1 MIRALRTAASG
12 MIAQQL
18 NVDVIANNLANVNT
32 TGFKRSKLEFQD
44 VLYQSLRPAGVAS
57 GGTALRPVA
66 LEIGHGTRATSTE
79 RLFTQGNITPT
90 GNPLDLVIEGRGF
103 FGVLQSDGTIA
114 YTRDGSLKMDGEGSL
129 VTSDGFIV
137 QPEISFPEGTS
148 SISISVEGIVSVLVS
163 GSDEPQD
170 IGQFEL
176 VRFANPAG
184 LQAIGRNLY
193 LRTAASG
200 DPLAGNPGQDGLGGL
215 NQGYLEMSNVE
226 VVEEMVKMIVAQRA
240 FEISSKAVQTSDQM
254 AELANNL
261 KR

>member
-44 VLYQSLRPAGVAS
+44 VMYQNLRPSGVSS
-57 GGTALRPVA
+57 GGTSLRPVA

-90 GNPLDLVIEGRGF
+90 GNPLDIVIEGRGF
-103 FGVLQSDGTIA
+103 FQVLQSDGSIA
-114 YTRDGSLKMDGEGSL
+114 YTRDGALKMDGEGTL
-129 VTSDGFIV
+129 VTSEGFIV
-137 QPEISFPEGTS
+137 QPEISFPDGTS
-148 SISISVEGIVSVLVS
+148 NISISIEGMVSVLVA
-163 GSDEPQD
+163 GSDDPQD
-170 IGQFEL
+170 IGQLEL
-176 VRFANPAG
+176 VRFANPGG
-184 LQAIGRNLY
+184 LEALGRNLY
-193 LRTAASG
+193 RSTAASG
-200 DPLAGNPGQDGLGGL
+200 EPQVGNPGQDGLGNL
-215 NQGYLEMSNVE
+215 NQGYLELSNVE
-226 VVEEMVKMIVAQRA
+226 VVEEMVKLIVAQRA

-254 AELANNL
+254 AELTNNL

>member
-44 VLYQSLRPAGVAS
+44 VLYQNLRPAGVSA

-90 GNPLDLVIEGRGF
+90 GNPLDIVIEGSGF
-103 FGVLQSDGTIA
+103 FQVLQSDGSMA
-114 YTRDGSLKMDGEGSL
+114 YTRDGALKIDGEGTL

-137 QPEISFPEGTS
+137 QPEISFPTGTS
-148 SISISVEGIVSVLVS
+148 SISISVEGVVTVQVA
-163 GSDEPQD
+163 GSDDPQD
-170 IGQFEL
+170 IGQIEL
-176 VRFANPAG
+176 VRFANPGG
-184 LQAIGRNLY
+184 LAAMGRNLY
-193 LRTAASG
+193 RYTAASG
-200 DPLAGNPGQDGLGGL
+200 EPQIGNPGQDGLGHL
-215 NQGYLEMSNVE
+215 NQGYLELSNVE

-254 AELANNL
+254 AEMANNL

>member
-44 VLYQSLRPAGVAS
+44 VMYQNLRPSGVSS
-57 GGTALRPVA
+57 GGTSLRPVA

-90 GNPLDLVIEGRGF
+90 GNPLDIVIEGRGF
-103 FGVLQSDGTIA
+103 FQVLQSDGSIA
-114 YTRDGSLKMDGEGSL
+114 YTRDGALKMDGEGTL
-129 VTSDGFIV
+129 VTSEGFIV
-137 QPEISFPEGTS
+137 QPEISFPDGTS
-148 SISISVEGIVSVLVS
+148 SISISIEGMVSVLVA
-163 GSDEPQD
+163 GSDDPQD
-170 IGQFEL
+170 IGQLEL
-176 VRFANPAG
+176 VRFANPGG
-184 LQAIGRNLY
+184 LEALGRNLY
-193 LRTAASG
+193 RSTAASG
-200 DPLAGNPGQDGLGGL
+200 EPQAGNPGQDGLGNL
-215 NQGYLEMSNVE
+215 NQGYLELSNVE
-226 VVEEMVKMIVAQRA
+226 VVEEMVKLIVAQRA

-254 AELANNL
+254 AELTNNL

>member
-12 MIAQQL
+12 MIAQQM

-44 VLYQSLRPAGVAS
+44 VLYQSLRPAGVS
-57 GGTALRPVA
+57 TGGSSLRPVA
-66 LEIGHGTRATSTE
+66 LDVGHGTRPSSTE
-79 RLFTQGNITPT
+79 RLFTVGNITPT
-90 GNPLDLVIEGRGF
+90 GNPLDIVIEGNGF
-103 FGVLQSDGTIA
+103 FQVLMPDGTAA
-114 YTRDGSLKMDGEGSL
+114 YTRDGGLKMDAEGSI
-129 VTSDGFIV
+129 VTSDGYIV
-137 QPEISFPEGTS
+137 QPEINIPEDATSVSIGTDGM
-148 SISISVEGIVSVLVS
+148 VEVLIV
-163 GSDEPQD
+163 GEDEPQQ

-176 VRFANPAG
+176 ARFVNPAG
-184 LQAIGRNLY
+184 LKAVGRNLY
-193 LRTAASG
+193 LQTGASG
-200 DPLAGNPGQDGLGGL
+200 DPLLSTPGLDGLGTL

-254 AELANNL
+254 AELANNM

>member
-103 FGVLQSDGTIA
+103 FEVLQSDGTIA

>member
-44 VLYQSLRPAGVAS
+44 VMYQNLRPSGVSS
-57 GGTALRPVA
+57 GGTSLRPVA

-90 GNPLDLVIEGRGF
+90 GNPLDIVIEGRGF
-103 FGVLQSDGTIA
+103 FQVLQSDGSIA
-114 YTRDGSLKMDGEGSL
+114 YTRDGALKMDGEGTL
-129 VTSDGFIV
+129 VTSEGFIV
-137 QPEISFPEGTS
+137 QPEISFPDGTS
-148 SISISVEGIVSVLVS
+148 NISISIEGMVSVLVA
-163 GSDEPQD
+163 GSDDPQD
-170 IGQFEL
+170 IGQLEL
-176 VRFANPAG
+176 VRFANPGG
-184 LQAIGRNLY
+184 LEALGRNLY
-193 LRTAASG
+193 RSTAASG
-200 DPLAGNPGQDGLGGL
+200 EPQAGNPGQDGLGNL
-215 NQGYLEMSNVE
+215 NQGYLELSNVE
-226 VVEEMVKMIVAQRA
+226 VVEEMVKLIVAQRA

-254 AELANNL
+254 AELTNNL